1 MKKNKSDNFWLAY
14 LHIIFPLLL
23 WGMIK
28 ICRNKDG
35 ADVRNKIVFSSA
47 LAAGISVFMG
57 CVSAPAAADDVSSAA
72 PEQNSALSVQ
82 VEAAEPEPFDD
93 WKHRG
98 FGAELPGWIEPAV
111 SGEVA
116 SVRKFFPESEG
127 KHLAI
132 VTAAGVNPDQAGHR
146 MSGGDF
152 SGAEV
157 FSDCPDA
164 EFRAGH
170 DKFTEIENFWVR
182 RNREIYDGDE
192 IYVSVKIFIG
202 E

>member
-1 MKKNKSDNFWLAY
+1 M
-14 LHIIFPLLL
+14 
-23 WGMIK
+23 
-28 ICRNKDG
+28 
-35 ADVRNKIVFSSA
+35 RNKIVFSSA

-57 CVSAPAAADDVSSAA
+57 CVSTPAAADDVSSVA
-72 PEQNSALSVQ
+72 PEQNSVSSVQ

-98 FGAELPGWIEPAV
+98 FGAELPDWIEPAL
-111 SGEVA
+111 SGDVA

-127 KHLAI
+127 RCLAI
-132 VTAAGVNPDQAGHR
+132 ETASGVNPDQAGHR
-146 MSGGDF
+146 MDGDGF
-152 SGAEV
+152 SGAEF

-164 EFRAGH
+164 EFRTEH

-192 IYVSVKIFIG
+192 FYVSVKIFIG
-202 E
+202 EAE